1 MKFDISVFLEKS
13 VETSQFSFNSE
24 KNNGY
29 FTWTPIYIF
38 CYISLSSS

>member
-1 MKFDISVFLEKS
+1 MNFFFGKSDEKIQLLLKS
-13 VETSQFSFNSE
+13 R

-38 CYISLSSS
+38 DHASLSSS